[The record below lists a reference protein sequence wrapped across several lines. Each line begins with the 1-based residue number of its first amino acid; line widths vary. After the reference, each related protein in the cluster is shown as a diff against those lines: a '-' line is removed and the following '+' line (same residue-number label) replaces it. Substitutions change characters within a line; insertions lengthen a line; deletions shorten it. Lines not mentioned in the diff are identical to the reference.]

1 MCQTEMNLMP
11 SISQQC
17 KKQLFKRL
25 ENTKN
30 GRTRTDT
37 PLGNML
43 LNMEMLLQC
52 AILRKAFQKLK
63 KPQSESS
70 KRSMKNNNKRQ
81 RYKIFNLLN
90 RSNNPH
96 RRQNDHCFW
105 KNLIW
110 ETTHNL
116 YSKNPLQLLM
126 LFKRNWRRYQVEQV
140 MNFLMCELLCIICW
154 KKLILNFKKQIFER

>member
-1 MCQTEMNLMP
+1 MFQTEMNLMP

-37 PLGNML
+37 PLGNMP

-81 RYKIFNLLN
+81 RHKIFNLLN
-90 RSNNPH
+90 RSNNTH
-96 RRQNDHCFW
+96 RRQNDRCFW

-110 ETTHNL
+110 WFKTT
-116 YSKNPLQLLM
+116 SKEWITAVLSLPVLSLM
-126 LFKRNWRRYQVEQV
+126 LPPKRW
-140 MNFLMCELLCIICW
+140 
-154 KKLILNFKKQIFER
+154 